1 MCVMVFSCDGLRCWG
16 EAKAHADA
24 LWAQGV
30 HVEVEPNMR
39 MILFGPHGGGLHDA
53 PDGSPAYQE
62 FYDSGWPRVV
72 GYYQDSEWCDPADG
86 TPACQ
91 EFYPD
96 GQWKAIGYYGNGERC
111 VQSFYPD
118 GQLETIEHYSNGWLH
133 DPADGSPARQWFY
146 PNGSRQA
153 VEHYSN
159 GELFDPADGAPT
171 PRSSSRTWKSRF
183 RKRV

>member
-1 MCVMVFSCDGLRCWG
+1 M
-16 EAKAHADA
+16 
-24 LWAQGV
+24 
-30 HVEVEPNMR
+30 
-39 MILFGPHGGGLHDA
+39 
-53 PDGSPAYQE
+53 
-62 FYDSGWPRVV
+62 V
-72 GYYQDSEWCDPADG
+72 GYYQDSELCDPADG

-91 EFYPD
+91 E
-96 GQWKAIGYYGNGERC
+96 
-111 VQSFYPD
+111 FYPD

>member
-1 MCVMVFSCDGLRCWG
+1 MGGRVWSATTRTVSCVTRPTEPL
-16 EAKAHADA
+16 HA
-24 LWAQGV
+24 
-30 HVEVEPNMR
+30 R
-39 MILFGPHGGGLHDA
+39 SSFG
-53 PDGSPAYQE
+53 
-62 FYDSGWPRVV
+62 
-72 GYYQDSEWCDPADG
+72 
-86 TPACQ
+86 
-91 EFYPD
+91 D

-159 GELFDPADGAPT
+159 GELFDPADGSPT